1 MDSKEMELEDVRA
14 LRQLVQSPGWKLVQ
28 ARLSLLLAER
38 EREKAAFLRSGD
50 VTKATIKQGNVDA
63 LLEVAALLDTLIKSV
78 NVEGSN
84 ESPAY

>member
-1 MDSKEMELEDVRA
+1 MELEDVRA

-28 ARLSLLLAER
+28 ARLTLLLTER

-63 LLEVAALLDTLIKSV
+63 LTEVVGLLDTLINACRVDS
-78 NVEGSN
+78 SDT
-84 ESPAY
+84 PAY